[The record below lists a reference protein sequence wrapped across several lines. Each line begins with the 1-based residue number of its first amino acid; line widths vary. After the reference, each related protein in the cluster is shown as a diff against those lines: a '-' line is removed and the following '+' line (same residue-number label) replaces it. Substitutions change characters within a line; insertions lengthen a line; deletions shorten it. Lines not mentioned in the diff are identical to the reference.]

1 MREVYCIFKRELLVF
16 YRSAGSYILYIL
28 FLLVSSLWL
37 YRVDNFL
44 VRDRAD
50 FVDYFA
56 VIPYILAVIIP
67 AMTMGVW
74 AEEKN
79 RGTYE
84 LLLTQRTG
92 ISRIV
97 SGKFAAAFVQTLV
110 MIVLTFPIPLSLK
123 SLGSFDTGRIAVQY
137 TGILLF
143 SSSLISLGLFIS
155 AWYRRQIY
163 SFILTILIFLILV
176 MPWAVLRGA
185 AAGGIGAGFIRE
197 ISPWYH
203 LSGFSKGI
211 IDSRDLSYYLL
222 TTFLFLFL
230 NVRKISMEK
239 WS

>member
-1 MREVYCIFKRELLVF
+1 MRKMYCIFKRELRIF

-28 FLLVSSLWL
+28 FLLVSSVWI
-37 YRVDNFL
+37 YRIDNFL

-50 FVDYFA
+50 FIDYFA
-56 VIPYILAVIIP
+56 VIHYILAVIIP

-84 LLLTQRTG
+84 LLLTQGVG
-92 ISRIV
+92 ISCIAA
-97 SGKFAAAFVQTLV
+97 GKFAAVFVQILV
-110 MIVLTFPIPLSLK
+110 MIVLTFPVPFSLN
-123 SLGSFDTGRIAVQY
+123 SLGSFDSGRIAVQY
-137 TGILLF
+137 AGIILF
-143 SSSLISLGLFIS
+143 SSTMLSLGLFVS
-155 AWYRRQIY
+155 AWYRKQIY
-163 SFILTILIFLILV
+163 SFIVTLLVFLLLV
-176 MPWAVLRGA
+176 MPWAVLRGSA
-185 AAGGIGAGFIRE
+185 SGGIVGGIIKE

-230 NVRKISMEK
+230 SVRKISMEK